1 MIICKHLSKTY
12 VTISVI
18 PMQVFSSSH
27 DSKLRM
33 YSMEEMHLTRS
44 VALGRDHPYSIYYVI
59 TCRVGGRGPLYHKK
73 AIFAYLLLVSN
84 LNLDILNLGGQI
96 FCLLSVSHLRLN

>member
-1 MIICKHLSKTY
+1 MIICKHLFKTY
-12 VTISVI
+12 ATISFI

-44 VALGRDHPYSIYYVI
+44 VALGGDHPYIM
-59 TCRVGGRGPLYHKK
+59 
-73 AIFAYLLLVSN
+73 
-84 LNLDILNLGGQI
+84 
-96 FCLLSVSHLRLN
+96 